1 MSRIGKMP
9 VAVPQGV
16 EVHLDGSRI
25 TVKGPKG
32 ELARVLHPHVTVTQE
47 NNELTVTVASPEVKS
62 DRALWGLFRSL
73 VANMVEGVTKGFEK
87 KLEVIGI
94 GYKVTGSG
102 DKITLDVGFSHEVP
116 VDLPKG
122 VTAVVE
128 KNFITLA
135 SADKELLGESAAR
148 IRSIRP
154 PEPYKGKGIKYI
166 DEHIIRKAGKAA
178 KAGAK

>member
-32 ELARVLHPHVTVTQE
+32 ELARVLHPHVTVKQE
-47 NNELTVTVASPEVKS
+47 NNELTITVASPEDKG

-73 VANMVEGVTKGFEK
+73 IANMVEGVTKGFEK

-94 GYKVTGSG
+94 GYKVAGSG
-102 DKITLDVGFSHEVP
+102 AKITLDVGFSHEVP
-116 VDLPKG
+116 IDLPKG
-122 VTAVVE
+122 VTATVE
-128 KNFITLA
+128 KNLITLV

-154 PEPYKGKGIKYI
+154 PEPYKGKGIKYV
-166 DEHIIRKAGKAA
+166 DEHVIRKAGKAA